1 MRDLHT
7 LNAFVHDDIFHVVVE
22 SPRGSAVKLKYD
34 PKLGAM
40 SVSRPLNLG
49 VTFPFDWGF
58 VPSTKSADGDPIDA
72 LVYWDVSSYPGV
84 VIPCRA
90 LAVIEVD
97 QRGGEGKGRVRNDR
111 VVAVPFEARRE
122 KSLTLADDLPPRVRD
137 ELNQFFLRQRRWRA
151 RTSASSDGA
160 DPTKR
165 CSSFA
170 RRRRDVPRPRSHEDT
185 KDHEEETHTTVSQ
198 ELIRSGGTV
207 RRAVERFFVSSSCF
221 RVFVVACSVS

>member
-1 MRDLHT
+1 MAVHDLHT
-7 LNAFVHDDIFHVVVE
+7 LDAFAHGDIFHVVVE

-49 VTFPFDWGF
+49 LTFPFDWGF
-58 VPSTKSADGDPIDA
+58 VPSTQGADGDPIDA

-111 VVAVPFEARRE
+111 VVAIPIEARRE
-122 KSLTLADDLPPRVRD
+122 KHLAVPDDVPARARE
-137 ELNQFFLRQRRWRA
+137 ELNQFFLAATTLEGKDVRIIGWSGPDEALELLRA
-151 RTSASSDGA
+151 SA
-160 DPTKR
+160 T
-165 CSSFA
+165 
-170 RRRRDVPRPRSHEDT
+170 
-185 KDHEEETHTTVSQ
+185 
-198 ELIRSGGTV
+198 
-207 RRAVERFFVSSSCF
+207 
-221 RVFVVACSVS
+221 

>member
-1 MRDLHT
+1 MTVQNLDRLD
-7 LNAFVHDDIFHVVVE
+7 AFARDDIFHVVVE

-58 VPSTKSADGDPIDA
+58 VPSTEGADGDPIDA

-90 LAVIEVD
+90 LAVIKID

-111 VVAVPFEARRE
+111 IVAVPIEARRE
-122 KSLTLADDLPPRVRD
+122 KHLAAPDDLPARVRE
-137 ELNQFFLRQRRWRA
+137 ELNQFLLAATALEGKDA
-151 RTSASSDGA
+151 RILGWEG
-160 DPTKR
+160 P
-165 CSSFA
+165 
-170 RRRRDVPRPRSHEDT
+170 
-185 KDHEEETHTTVSQ
+185 EEALA
-198 ELIRSGGTV
+198 LIRSSTT
-207 RRAVERFFVSSSCF
+207 
-221 RVFVVACSVS
+221 